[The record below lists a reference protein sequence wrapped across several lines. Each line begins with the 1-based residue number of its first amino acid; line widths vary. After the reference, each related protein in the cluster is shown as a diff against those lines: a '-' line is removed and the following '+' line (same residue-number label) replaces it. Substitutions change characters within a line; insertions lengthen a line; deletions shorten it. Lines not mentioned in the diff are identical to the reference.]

1 MFFKLKNN
9 SSQHLLILEQ
19 MNIEIT
25 LPDESI
31 RKYNNPVTGEAIAFD
46 IGPKLGKDAIAIEIN
61 KQLFDTSYEIT
72 ENASINI
79 LTSKDIVSLSI
90 LRHSTAHLLAQAV
103 LNLYPD
109 TQYGVGPDIED
120 GFYYDF
126 LFEQTISDDDLPKIE
141 KEMTRLTGEKQ
152 PFSKSFMDKSK
163 ALNLFKNQEFKKELI
178 NTADST
184 EGVDDNHV
192 SVYSNK
198 DFIDLCR
205 GPHVPNTGYIKHF
218 KLTRIGGAYWRG
230 DENNPQLQRIYGTSW
245 FTKDDLQ
252 QYLSRR
258 VEAEK
263 RDHRKIGKELEL
275 FTSADELGP
284 GQFLWKP
291 NGALLRNTIETYSKK
306 AHIQNGYDLVNTP
319 HIGRSILWETSG
331 HLEHY
336 EEGMYPPLQS
346 KDNDDTY
353 YLKPMNCPFHI
364 LIYKSELRSYKELPV
379 RLFELGSVYRFEKTG
394 VLHGLLRARGFTQ
407 DDAHIFCTFDQI
419 DQEIN
424 NLLRFSIALLKSFG
438 FEDIEADLST
448 KPKKAIGEDKDW
460 KIATESLE
468 NALNEEGINFIT
480 AEGEGAFYGPK
491 IDLHVKDAI
500 GRRWQLSTIQ
510 IDFAQPN
517 NFGLEYVTS
526 KNSKDRPVM
535 VHRALLG
542 SIERFTG
549 ILIEHYSGEFPGWL
563 APTQLKILT
572 IGDVHDYVQSIVE
585 KLPNVRLEIDNRN
598 VRLGEKIHDAKKRKI
613 PLSLIIGEKDLA
625 ANTGSLNILN
635 SESINNETIAQLVK
649 EINKQVKEPRFEF

>member
-1 MFFKLKNN
+1 
-9 SSQHLLILEQ
+9 

-25 LPDESI
+25 LPDKSI
-31 RKYNNPVTGEAIAFD
+31 RKYNNPITGEAIALD
-46 IGPKLGKDAIAIEIN
+46 IGPKLGKDAIGIEIN
-61 KQLFDTSYEIT
+61 KQIFDTSYEIT
-72 ENASINI
+72 ENVSINI
-79 LTSKDIVSLSI
+79 LTSKDRVSLSI

-103 LNLYPD
+103 LNLFPG

-126 LFEQTISDDDLPKIE
+126 LFEQTISDEDLPKIE
-141 KEMTRLTGEKQ
+141 KEMKRLSAEKQ
-152 PFSKSFMDKSK
+152 YFSKSFIDKSQ
-163 ALNLFKNQEFKKELI
+163 ALNIFKNQKFKMELI
-178 NTADST
+178 NTADAT
-184 EGVDDNHV
+184 EGVDADQV
-192 SVYSNK
+192 SVYSNN
-198 DFIDLCR
+198 DFLDLCR
-205 GPHVPNTGYIKHF
+205 GPHVPHTGFIKHF
-218 KLTRIGGAYWRG
+218 KLTRLGGAYWRG

-245 FTKDDLQ
+245 FTDDDLQ
-252 QYLSRR
+252 QYLTRR
-258 VEAEK
+258 IEAEK

-275 FTSADELGP
+275 FTTADELGP

-291 NGALLRNTIETYSKK
+291 NGALLRNTIENYSKK
-306 AHIQNGYDLVNTP
+306 AHIQNGYEFVNTP

-346 KDNDDTY
+346 KDNDDKY

-407 DDAHIFCTFDQI
+407 DDAHIFCTFEQI
-419 DQEIN
+419 NQEIN
-424 NLLRFSIALLKSFG
+424 SLLRFSISLLKSFG
-438 FEDIEADLST
+438 FNDIEADLST

-460 KIATESLE
+460 DIATESLE
-468 NALNEEGINFIT
+468 NALNDEGINFIT

-517 NFGLEYVTS
+517 NFKLEYVTS
-526 KNSKDRPVM
+526 KNNKDRPVM

-572 IGDVHDYVQSIVE
+572 IGNVEDYVQTIVD
-585 KLPNVRLEIDNRN
+585 KLPNVRLKVDNRN
-598 VRLGEKIHDAKKRKI
+598 IRLGEKIHDAKKQKI
-613 PLSLIIGEKDLA
+613 PLSLIVGEKDLSE
-625 ANTGSLNILN
+625 NTGSLNILN
-635 SESINNETIAQLVK
+635 SESINNQKISHLLK
-649 EINKQVKEPRFEF
+649 EINKQVKEPKFEF

>member
-1 MFFKLKNN
+1 
-9 SSQHLLILEQ
+9 

-25 LPDESI
+25 LPDKSI
-31 RKYNNPVTGEAIAFD
+31 RKYNKPITGEAIALD
-46 IGPKLGKDAIAIEIN
+46 IGPKLGKDAIGIEIN
-61 KQLFDTSYEIT
+61 KQIFDTSYEIT
-72 ENASINI
+72 ENVSINI
-79 LTSKDIVSLSI
+79 LTSKDRVSLSI

-103 LNLYPD
+103 LNLFPG

-126 LFEQTISDDDLPKIE
+126 LFEQTISDEDLPKIE
-141 KEMTRLTGEKQ
+141 KEMKRLSAEKQ
-152 PFSKSFMDKSK
+152 YFSKSFIDKSQ
-163 ALNLFKNQEFKKELI
+163 ALNIFKNQKFKMELI
-178 NTADST
+178 NTADAT
-184 EGVDDNHV
+184 EGVDADQV
-192 SVYSNK
+192 SVYSNN
-198 DFIDLCR
+198 DFLDLCR
-205 GPHVPNTGYIKHF
+205 GPHVPHTGFIKHF
-218 KLTRIGGAYWRG
+218 KLTRLGGAYWRG
-230 DENNPQLQRIYGTSW
+230 DEDNPQLQRIYGTSW
-245 FTKDDLQ
+245 FTDDDLQ
-252 QYLSRR
+252 QYLTRR
-258 VEAEK
+258 IEAEK

-275 FTSADELGP
+275 FTTADELGP

-291 NGALLRNTIETYSKK
+291 NGALLRNTIENYSKK
-306 AHIQNGYDLVNTP
+306 AHIQNGYEFVNTP

-346 KDNDDTY
+346 KDNDDKY

-407 DDAHIFCTFDQI
+407 DDAHIFCTFEQI
-419 DQEIN
+419 NQEIN
-424 NLLRFSIALLKSFG
+424 SLLRFSISLLKSFG
-438 FEDIEADLST
+438 FNDIEADLST

-460 KIATESLE
+460 DIATESLE
-468 NALNEEGINFIT
+468 NALNDEGINFIT

-517 NFGLEYVTS
+517 NFKLEYVTN
-526 KNSKDRPVM
+526 KNNKDRPVM

-572 IGDVHDYVQSIVE
+572 IGAVEDYVQTIVD
-585 KLPNVRLEIDNRN
+585 KLPNVRLKVDNRN
-598 VRLGEKIHDAKKRKI
+598 IRLGEKIHDAKKQKI
-613 PLSLIIGEKDLA
+613 PLSLIVGEKDLSE
-625 ANTGSLNILN
+625 NTGSLNILN
-635 SESINNETIAQLVK
+635 SESINNQKISHLLK
-649 EINKQVKEPRFEF
+649 EINKQVKEPKFEF

>member
-9 SSQHLLILEQ
+9 STQHLLILEQ

-163 ALNLFKNQEFKKELI
+163 ALNLFKNQDFKKELI

-192 SVYSNK
+192 SVYRNK

-205 GPHVPNTGYIKHF
+205 GPHLPNTGYIKHF

-306 AHIQNGYDLVNTP
+306 AHIQNGYDFVNTP

>member
-1 MFFKLKNN
+1 
-9 SSQHLLILEQ
+9 

-25 LPDESI
+25 LPDKSI
-31 RKYNNPVTGEAIAFD
+31 RKYNNPITGEAIALD
-46 IGPKLGKDAIAIEIN
+46 IGPKLGKDAIGIEIN
-61 KQLFDTSYEIT
+61 KQIFDTSYEIT
-72 ENASINI
+72 ENVSINI
-79 LTSKDIVSLSI
+79 LTSKDRVSLSI

-103 LNLYPD
+103 LNLFPG

-126 LFEQTISDDDLPKIE
+126 LFEQTISDEDLPKIE
-141 KEMTRLTGEKQ
+141 KEMKRLSAEKQ
-152 PFSKSFMDKSK
+152 YFSKSFIDKSQ
-163 ALNLFKNQEFKKELI
+163 ALNIFKNQKFKMELI
-178 NTADST
+178 NTADAT
-184 EGVDDNHV
+184 EGVDADQV
-192 SVYSNK
+192 SVYSNN
-198 DFIDLCR
+198 DFLDLCR
-205 GPHVPNTGYIKHF
+205 GPHVPHTGFIKHF
-218 KLTRIGGAYWRG
+218 KLTRLGGAYWRG
-230 DENNPQLQRIYGTSW
+230 DEDNPQLQRIYGTSW
-245 FTKDDLQ
+245 FTDDDLQ
-252 QYLSRR
+252 QYLTRR
-258 VEAEK
+258 IEAEK

-275 FTSADELGP
+275 FTTADELGP

-291 NGALLRNTIETYSKK
+291 NGALLRNTIENYSKK
-306 AHIQNGYDLVNTP
+306 AHIQNGYEFVNTP
-319 HIGRSILWETSG
+319 HIGRSTLWETSG

-346 KDNDDTY
+346 KDNDDKY

-407 DDAHIFCTFDQI
+407 DDAHIFCTFEQI
-419 DQEIN
+419 NQEIN
-424 NLLRFSIALLKSFG
+424 SLLRFSISLLKSFG
-438 FEDIEADLST
+438 FNDIEADLST

-460 KIATESLE
+460 DIATESLE
-468 NALNEEGINFIT
+468 NALNDEGINFIT

-517 NFGLEYVTS
+517 NFKLEYVTS
-526 KNSKDRPVM
+526 KNNKDRPVM

-572 IGDVHDYVQSIVE
+572 IGNVEDYVQTIVD
-585 KLPNVRLEIDNRN
+585 KLPNVRLKVDNRN
-598 VRLGEKIHDAKKRKI
+598 IRLGEKIHDAKKQKI
-613 PLSLIIGEKDLA
+613 PLSLIVGEKDLSE
-625 ANTGSLNILN
+625 NTGSLNILN
-635 SESINNETIAQLVK
+635 SESINNQKISHLLK
-649 EINKQVKEPRFEF
+649 EINKQVKEPKFEF

>member
-9 SSQHLLILEQ
+9 STQHLLILEQ

-163 ALNLFKNQEFKKELI
+163 ALNLFKNQDFKKELI

-205 GPHVPNTGYIKHF
+205 GPHLPNTGYIKHF

-306 AHIQNGYDLVNTP
+306 AHIQNGYDFVNTP

>member
-1 MFFKLKNN
+1 
-9 SSQHLLILEQ
+9 

-25 LPDESI
+25 LPDKSI
-31 RKYNNPVTGEAIAFD
+31 RKYNNPITGEAIALD
-46 IGPKLGKDAIAIEIN
+46 IGPKLGKDAIGIEIN

-72 ENASINI
+72 ENVSINI
-79 LTSKDIVSLSI
+79 LTSQDRVSLSI

-103 LNLYPD
+103 LNLFPG

-126 LFEQTISDDDLPKIE
+126 LFEQTISDEDLPKIE
-141 KEMTRLTGEKQ
+141 KEMKRLAAEKQ
-152 PFSKSFMDKSK
+152 SFTKSFIDKSQ
-163 ALNLFKNQEFKKELI
+163 ALNIFKNQKFKMELI
-178 NTADST
+178 NTADAT
-184 EGVDDNHV
+184 EGVDAEQV
-192 SVYSNK
+192 SVYSNN
-198 DFIDLCR
+198 DFLDLCR
-205 GPHVPNTGYIKHF
+205 GPHVPNTGFIKHF
-218 KLTRIGGAYWRG
+218 KLTRLGGAYWRG
-230 DENNPQLQRIYGTSW
+230 DEDNPQLQRIYGTSW
-245 FTKDDLQ
+245 FTDDDLQ
-252 QYLSRR
+252 QYLTRR
-258 VEAEK
+258 IEAEK

-275 FTSADELGP
+275 FTTADELGP

-291 NGALLRNTIETYSKK
+291 NGALLRNTIENYSKK
-306 AHIQNGYDLVNTP
+306 AHIQNGYEFVNTP

-346 KDNDDTY
+346 KDNDDKY

-407 DDAHIFCTFDQI
+407 DDAHIFCTFEQI
-419 DQEIN
+419 NQEIN
-424 NLLRFSIALLKSFG
+424 NLLRFSISLLKSFG
-438 FEDIEADLST
+438 FDDIEADLST

-460 KIATESLE
+460 DIATESLE

-517 NFGLEYVTS
+517 NFKLEYVTS
-526 KNSKDRPVM
+526 KNNKDRPVM

-572 IGDVHDYVQSIVE
+572 IGDVEDYVQTIVE
-585 KLPNVRLEIDNRN
+585 KLPNVRLEVDNRN
-598 VRLGEKIHDAKKRKI
+598 IRLGEKIHDAKKRKI
-613 PLSLIIGEKDLA
+613 PLSLIVGEKDLSE
-625 ANTGSLNILN
+625 NTGSLNILN
-635 SESINNETIAQLVK
+635 SESINNKKISHLLK